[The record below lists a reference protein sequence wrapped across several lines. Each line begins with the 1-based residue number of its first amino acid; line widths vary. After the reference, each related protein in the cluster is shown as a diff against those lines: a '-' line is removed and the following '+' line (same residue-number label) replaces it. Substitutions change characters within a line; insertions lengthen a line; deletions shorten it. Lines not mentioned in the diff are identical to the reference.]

1 MDYSKKKNPK
11 AEKEK
16 TDFDV
21 LEGKK
26 EPQTVPKEIHA
37 KTFHKMPK
45 VKKYRILNAARK
57 KKDSCTRNSHGTTSQ
72 FFCINFAGQ
81 KE

>member
-1 MDYSKKKNPK
+1 MDYSKKKK
-11 AEKEK
+11 IRKLKKK

-37 KTFHKMPK
+37 KTFHK
-45 VKKYRILNAARK
+45 
-57 KKDSCTRNSHGTTSQ
+57 
-72 FFCINFAGQ
+72 
-81 KE
+81 